1 MLCIL
6 FRYSKVDPIAE
17 KSDSTPTDKENN
29 DTSSTADVEQ
39 EKVPVWK
46 RELRRLSSR
55 SMCTLFTTCAV

>member
-1 MLCIL
+1 MMLCIL

-17 KSDSTPTDKENN
+17 KSDCAPTDKENN
-29 DTSSTADVEQ
+29 DSSSTADVDQ

-55 SMCTLFTTCAV
+55 SM